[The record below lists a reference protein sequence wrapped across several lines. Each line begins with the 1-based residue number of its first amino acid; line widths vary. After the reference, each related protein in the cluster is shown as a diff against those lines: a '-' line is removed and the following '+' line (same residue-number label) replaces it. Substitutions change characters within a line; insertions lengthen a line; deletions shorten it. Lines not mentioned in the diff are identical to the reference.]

1 MSLVVE
7 YRNARHQEE
16 VAKLRRAL
24 ALRALV
30 AAGSSQREIAE
41 VLGVSQPAVS
51 QQLKAAQS
59 VATVHP
65 ETLLEAA
72 APVLVDV
79 ARTRRFDRLA
89 VFGSVA
95 RRQARSDSDID
106 LLVEAP
112 ADAGIKD
119 ILALRSTFQAI
130 LGRPVDLV
138 TYAGLRAGLDDDV
151 RREAVLL

>member
-1 MSLVVE
+1 M
-7 YRNARHQEE
+7 
-16 VAKLRRAL
+16 
-24 ALRALV
+24 
-30 AAGSSQREIAE
+30 
-41 VLGVSQPAVS
+41 
-51 QQLKAAQS
+51 
-59 VATVHP
+59 
-65 ETLLEAA
+65 
-72 APVLVDV
+72 
-79 ARTRRFDRLA
+79 A

-119 ILALRSTFQAI
+119 VLALRGTFQAI